1 MDKPI
6 FVSTIRKVA
15 EKKKIYRAEFMRE
28 CMMAGLSWW
37 AADKLWKDDPR
48 LQLKTLGPLKKIL
61 EVKSISELID
71 FA

>member
-1 MDKPI
+1 MNKPI
-6 FVSTIRKVA
+6 FISTVNRVA
-15 EKKKIYRAEFMRE
+15 KKKGFTKRKFFEE
-28 CMMAGLSWW
+28 CMLSGLSWF